1 MAPSASS
8 MPCSSGNSAGHAMVG
23 RVSAGTSRRRAHGS
37 TPRCPISR
45 EVCQR
50 LQPSPALPP
59 CRLQLVHNVFR
70 RVVVREDTPPRRACM
85 QCAYT
90 LHPTAL
96 LTPQRYTP
104 LRRRGLNGDPC
115 EGRDAS
121 TPLPLTVCSLA
132 ACTGRASQ
140 RSSLAASSQDYA
152 CAKELYLRASTVVG
166 GGGGGGACGR
176 PSGGTP
182 DVGSGDLGADPYPCG
197 VRHLAHGVD
206 VRPRRQPQREP
217 CGPPALARGGGGV
230 EQAVHAKQPGRRR
243 GLGAR
248 DGAVERLVVQHVL
261 ADVLR

>member
-140 RSSLAASSQDYA
+140 RSSLAAEHRR
-152 CAKELYLRASTVVG
+152 KTTRVLTST
-166 GGGGGGACGR
+166 A
-176 PSGGTP
+176 
-182 DVGSGDLGADPYPCG
+182 APCG
-197 VRHLAHGVD
+197 QMWGWHSVD
-206 VRPRRQPQREP
+206 
-217 CGPPALARGGGGV
+217 A
-230 EQAVHAKQPGRRR
+230 AVHVSHWCRVSLWQLLLSR
-243 GLGAR
+243 GAMFQGF
-248 DGAVERLVVQHVL
+248 D
-261 ADVLR
+261 DI